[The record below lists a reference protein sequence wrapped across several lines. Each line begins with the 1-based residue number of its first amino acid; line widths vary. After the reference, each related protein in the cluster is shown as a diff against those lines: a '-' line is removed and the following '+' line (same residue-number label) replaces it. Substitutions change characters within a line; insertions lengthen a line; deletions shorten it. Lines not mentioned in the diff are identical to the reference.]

1 MESIRGMGN
10 VVGDYVGDGQGDSEH
25 ATQAIVSADL
35 NSVDADGGVVEDQ
48 SLDDEEDISNNAE
61 PLLFVYD
68 CETTGLSVY
77 DDHITDIAAMVVAS
91 PMPLSAPTF
100 SSLVRHPNAFQ
111 QLVCMTH
118 NTYIHT
124 NLFVCVCVCALSNQS
139 YRNKYCHAMK

>member
-1 MESIRGMGN
+1 MWNGKC
-10 VVGDYVGDGQGDSEH
+10 YVGDGQGDSEH
-25 ATQAIVSADL
+25 DTQAIVSADL

-48 SLDDEEDISNNAE
+48 SLDDEEDITE

-100 SSLVRHPNAFQ
+100 SSLVKTSKRIPAAGMYDPST
-111 QLVCMTH
+111 L
-118 NTYIHT
+118 IS
-124 NLFVCVCVCALSNQS
+124 FVCVCVRVL
-139 YRNKYCHAMK
+139 

>member
-1 MESIRGMGN
+1 MESIHVMGN

-25 ATQAIVSADL
+25 ATQAFVSADL

-68 CETTGLSVY
+68 CETTRLSIY

-100 SSLVRHPNAFQ
+100 SSL
-111 QLVCMTH
+111 
-118 NTYIHT
+118 
-124 NLFVCVCVCALSNQS
+124 
-139 YRNKYCHAMK
+139 MKTSKCIPAAGTQ